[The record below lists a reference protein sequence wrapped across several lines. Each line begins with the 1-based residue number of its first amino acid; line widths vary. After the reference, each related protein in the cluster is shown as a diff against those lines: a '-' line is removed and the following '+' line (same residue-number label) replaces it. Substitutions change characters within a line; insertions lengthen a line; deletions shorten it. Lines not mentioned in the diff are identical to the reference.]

1 MTYFSR
7 NREVADLGGRLA
19 AQLREAHKHEHAL
32 HEQAHSVEHEDYRT
46 RIDTATAALNHRL
59 DGMNEFRAQLTEE
72 RSTYVRRDML
82 DALEQVYRRDNA
94 ELATQLAAL
103 SARTMSR
110 EEISSALE
118 RADERITEL
127 TARLNVSAGGSDATA
142 EQSAKLRTTMQ
153 IAIGLAA
160 LTISLVVV
168 IIGNI

>member
-1 MTYFSR
+1 MRYSWGA
-7 NREVADLGGRLA
+7 REIPDLGGRLA
-19 AQLREAHKHEHAL
+19 AQMWAAHKREHDL
-32 HEQAHSVEHEDYRT
+32 HERAHNVEHEDYRT

-82 DALEQVYRRDNA
+82 DALDQVYRRDNA

-103 SARTMSR
+103 TARTMSR

-142 EQSAKLRTTMQ
+142 EQSAKLRATVQ